1 MKCQITVKSIPRRTQ
16 KTSLSTTL
24 SLALPLLNY
33 EERITKDV
41 GTKTDN
47 THFELLDHGYSL
59 YHTDYSKNIIILFIT
74 MTIVKT

>member
-16 KTSLSTTL
+16 KTSLSTT
-24 SLALPLLNY
+24 SPLALPSLNY